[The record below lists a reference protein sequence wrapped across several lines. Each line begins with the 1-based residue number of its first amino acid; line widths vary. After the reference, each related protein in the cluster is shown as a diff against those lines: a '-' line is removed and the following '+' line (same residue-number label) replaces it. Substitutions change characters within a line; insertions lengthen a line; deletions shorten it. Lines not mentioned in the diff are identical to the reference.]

1 MIPIENIMGAKEAAD
16 FLRVSPQAFSNLR
29 SRYKDDFP
37 KPRRELSAT
46 PIYDKE
52 DIERWAEKHFRKYQA
67 RESAPVW
74 GRYKTIAF
82 CGRPRTGKSFLVSM
96 FSENPCLYRVACSKP
111 GDDFTQCAVQHIIR
125 ENIEPHAVF
134 HDKRKGKQ
142 GENEYGMDGME
153 CPITD
158 ERFSDF
164 MDEIA
169 SYLKEKRRE
178 KKNVGDVEYLEI
190 FMRPSRMARTIMR
203 ACDIQTLIV
212 TDTPGVSG
220 NYELV
225 PIEKADMVA
234 LVMNDANQTEAQDSF
249 GKLVEGLAPLVA
261 SSEVCFLYRI
271 NTPCD
276 DEEEYEELQQ
286 EAKEAMDSFAE
297 YFEDWK
303 RKGSVLG
310 TTMDILQPTKTVIG
324 IPSMKPKKR
333 SSAEDIFTQYF
344 EKKIL
349 EALLK
354 KPVSA
359 DFVKHAVEEANV
371 EKDRVA
377 AFVKELLGEWQYE
390 SLAAKVSNIDLKND
404 ASKERS
410 IQDGSSDETAE
421 YTLEN
426 FKREKHDRVKS
437 GDDYRLLWQAGDTC
451 RRQLKDIYDTFCGY
465 TIDNCPEAWKQAI
478 IKYVYNKLTAGI
490 KTDCGVG
497 VGEHPFED
505 TPPVTMYVIESIL
518 AEEMYANISDGKGA
532 SEYVKTM
539 KSYDVFSNS
548 WNYVS
553 VNLKN
558 TEAVKKLQ
566 LIVKSGLSQL
576 NVSNLGD
583 LVWSRYVM
591 GLEKLAE
598 YHLWREIGAI
608 VGMSEEEMEEC
619 MCPINR
625 IGLISESERIV

>member
-1 MIPIENIMGAKEAAD
+1 MIRVEDIMGTKEAAD
-16 FLRVSPQAFSNLR
+16 LLRVSPQAFSNLR

-37 KPRRELSAT
+37 KPRKELSAT
-46 PIYDKE
+46 PIYDRE
-52 DIERWAEKHFRKYQA
+52 ELESWAEKHFRKFHA
-67 RESAPVW
+67 KETVPVR

-96 FSENPCLYRVACSKP
+96 FSENPCLYRAACSKP

-142 GENEYGMDGME
+142 GENEYGMDGIE

-178 KKNVGDVEYLEI
+178 KKNVGDMEYLEI
-190 FMRPSRMARTIMR
+190 FMRPSWMARSIMR

-297 YFEDWK
+297 YFEDWQG
-303 RKGSVLG
+303 KGSVLE
-310 TTMDILQPTKTVIG
+310 TTMDILQPAKTVIG

-349 EALLK
+349 DALLK

-371 EKDRVA
+371 EKDRVI
-377 AFVKELLGEWQYE
+377 AFVKELLGKWQYE
-390 SLAAKVSNIDLKND
+390 SLVARVSSGN
-404 ASKERS
+404 SK
-410 IQDGSSDETAE
+410 

-451 RRQLKDIYDTFCGY
+451 RRELKDIYDTFCGY
-465 TIDNCPEAWKQAI
+465 TIDNCPEAWKQSI
-478 IKYVYNKLTAGI
+478 VKYAYEKLTSGI

-518 AEEMYANISDGKGA
+518 AEEIYANILDGKGV
-532 SEYVKTM
+532 SEYVETM
-539 KSYDVFSNS
+539 KSYGVSSNS

-553 VNLKN
+553 VNLKD
-558 TEAVKKLQ
+558 TDAVKKLE
-566 LIVKSGLSQL
+566 LLVKSGLSRL
-576 NVSNLGD
+576 NVSNLSD

-591 GLEKLAE
+591 GLQKMAE
-598 YHLWREIGAI
+598 YYLWREIGMI
-608 VGMSEEEMEEC
+608 VGMSEEEVEEN
-619 MCPINR
+619 MHLINR
-625 IGLISESERIV
+625 D